1 MTSLRL
7 ANDRLGGV
15 LVDLNMSWDN
25 EFALAEGPDVVPGS
39 VPGERPAELP
49 EPLLKVA
56 TLHQLIIHPLV

>member
-7 ANDRLGGV
+7 TDDCLGGV

-39 VPGERPAELP
+39 VPGEPPAELP
-49 EPLLKVA
+49 EPLLKV
-56 TLHQLIIHPLV
+56 TTFHGVIIHQLV